1 MELSRQFTNFLEESR
16 SKFIQTLFDGCL
28 CEKDQ
33 DHSEEVDTVVE
44 SDISVVCDRINK
56 IMCGC
61 EGCKL
66 VLHLTRS

>member
-1 MELSRQFTNFLEESR
+1 MELSRQFTNFFGG
-16 SKFIQTLFDGCL
+16 KPFKVYPTPFDGCL

-44 SDISVVCDRINK
+44 SDISVVCDRNK
-56 IMCGC
+56 INMCGC
-61 EGCKL
+61 KGVL